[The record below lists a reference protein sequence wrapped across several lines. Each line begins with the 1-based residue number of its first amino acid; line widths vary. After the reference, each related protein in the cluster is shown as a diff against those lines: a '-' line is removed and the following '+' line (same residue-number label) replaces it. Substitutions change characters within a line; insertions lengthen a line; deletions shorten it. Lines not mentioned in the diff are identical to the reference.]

1 MEKNYYNHIY
11 EGGFVRYEN
20 EVGLYTITGHAK
32 KDAREPWMPADHTY
46 ADYKVTSATLDV
58 FRAIFQHRNTNENHK
73 HFRKAW
79 PSQRRLQVELAMADK
94 TLARH
99 IAALENVGLISVD
112 RRYRNNR
119 PFHVYSFPKPA
130 PIAEFKAKFP
140 LACREYE
147 RKMAVLDSIR
157 EEEQAVEAELDE
169 WL

>member
-20 EVGLYTITGHAK
+20 EVALYTITGHAK
-32 KDAREPWMPADHTY
+32 KTDREPWMPAEHTY
-46 ADYKVTSATLDV
+46 SDYKVTSGSLDV
-58 FRAIFQHRNTNENHK
+58 FRAIFQHRNTNEQHR
-73 HFRKAW
+73 HYRKSW

-99 IAALENVGLISVD
+99 IAVLENVGLVVVD

-119 PFHVYSFPKPA
+119 PFHVYSFPKPLA
-130 PIAEFKAKFP
+130 VAEFKAKFP
-140 LACREYE
+140 AACREYE

-157 EEEQAVEAELDE
+157 EEERAVEAEIDE